1 MAKQKRKLHV
11 DPLSPEDAAA
21 LTLKADSA
29 AQSYSGQF
37 DELESALG
45 MLLLGR
51 LVGWKVLALIHNKRT
66 IKKYE
71 QILGIDIREAFP
83 EVGPLAQKS
92 VGFVAV
98 EKLGAFW
105 KAVSGEVK
113 LEDRRMLTQ

>member
-1 MAKQKRKLHV
+1 MAKQKRKAHV
-11 DPLSPEDAAA
+11 DPLSPDEAA
-21 LTLKADSA
+21 TLMRQADGV
-29 AQSYSGQF
+29 AQAFKGQF

-51 LVGWKVLALIHNKRT
+51 VYGWKVLALIHNKRT

-71 QILGIDIREAFP
+71 QILGIDVREFFP

-113 LEDRRMLTQ
+113 VEDRRMLTQ

>member
-1 MAKQKRKLHV
+1 MAKQKRKAHV
-11 DPLSPEDAAA
+11 DPLSPDEAA
-21 LTLKADSA
+21 TLMRQADGA
-29 AQSYSGQF
+29 AQAFEGQF

-51 LVGWKVLALIHNKRT
+51 LYGWKVLALIHNKRT

-71 QILGIDIREAFP
+71 QILGIDFRKAFP

-92 VGFVAV
+92 VAFVAV
-98 EKLGAFW
+98 EKLGTFW

>member
-21 LTLKADSA
+21 LMLKADGA
-29 AQSYSGQF
+29 AHAFRGQF
-37 DELESALG
+37 DELESAFG

-71 QILGIDIREAFP
+71 QILGIDVRDAFP

-92 VGFVAV
+92 VAFVAV

-113 LEDRRMLTQ
+113 LEDRRMLTH